1 MYEHRHLGSCHI
13 RWTLYAGFLNWN
25 RIFKKNKVVAGKNSV
40 LFGRS
45 MLYSPFYVLTQAF
58 DSVFFYENVGLSIL
72 VLSTKKR
79 NSSFLKKVCYFRKFV
94 SKFKYWKRSKFPAIA
109 HKKYAY
115 LLNGGL
121 FYKPLRPFYSRA
133 YAFSVG
139 FKLKPL
145 WKSVFHC

>member
-1 MYEHRHLGSCHI
+1 MNSLCGVLKLKQNFQKKWGSCWQKLRSFWKVHVVLPI
-13 RWTLYAGFLNWN
+13 LCLNRGFWQS
-25 RIFKKNKVVAGKNSV
+25 IFYG
-40 LFGRS
+40 
-45 MLYSPFYVLTQAF
+45 
-58 DSVFFYENVGLSIL
+58 NVGLSIL

-79 NSSFLKKVCYFRKFV
+79 NSSFFKKVCYFRKFV

-109 HKKYAY
+109 HKKHAY

-121 FYKPLRPFYSRA
+121 FYKPLRPFYGRA